1 MNRWKISPFLIIR
14 PDLEYEPGKIM
25 NIIHKRTPAETFIDS
40 AFNVSQK
47 MVNYENSFFISKLW
61 TTIGETDKTKMLFM
75 FYSGLS
81 FKGQYDLFNFLG
93 DSLNEDIYKLSTE
106 NNKYATDLSIGDL
119 QNSSK
124 SELYNNCDGRVKY
137 FIDALT
143 ERKK

>member
-1 MNRWKISPFLIIR
+1 
-14 PDLEYEPGKIM
+14 M

-106 NNKYATDLSIGDL
+106 NNKYAKDLSIDDL
-119 QNSSK
+119 KNSSK
-124 SELYNNCDGRVKY
+124 SELYNNCDGRLKY
-137 FIDALT
+137 FIDALSK
-143 ERKK
+143 RKKSKFNQSTNDNLNFKSNA

>member
-1 MNRWKISPFLIIR
+1 
-14 PDLEYEPGKIM
+14 M

>member
-1 MNRWKISPFLIIR
+1 
-14 PDLEYEPGKIM
+14 M

-47 MVNYENSFFISKLW
+47 MVNYENSFFLSKLW

-81 FKGQYDLFNFLG
+81 FKGQCDLFNFLG

-106 NNKYATDLSIGDL
+106 NNKYAKDLSIDDL
-119 QNSSK
+119 KNSSK

>member
-1 MNRWKISPFLIIR
+1 
-14 PDLEYEPGKIM
+14 M

-124 SELYNNCDGRVKY
+124 SEL
-137 FIDALT
+137 
-143 ERKK
+143 